1 MPPLVREMHC
11 FLGFVTFKETIL
23 INPVVLALFK
33 FPRRARVAKPM
44 CASALIVSHT
54 QFNRPCLGIYIVII
68 LYLTWVAIDYGPS
81 KMWDDDNEKKA
92 NAHA

>member
-1 MPPLVREMHC
+1 
-11 FLGFVTFKETIL
+11 
-23 INPVVLALFK
+23 
-33 FPRRARVAKPM
+33 M

-68 LYLTWVAIDYGPS
+68 LYLTWVAIDYGRS